1 MTVTVGT
8 KLADLTVM
16 VAGQGGD
23 GSLTVISH
31 LSRVLGH
38 RGFHTY
44 TSRDVASR
52 IKGGHAAGV
61 MRASIIERRNAGDHI
76 DLLIAF
82 DAEAIEKGGP
92 RVGPEGVVIFDGSLG
107 PPPAGYLHDEVEVL
121 SIPFGRLSVRDLR
134 RDLFKNSVAFGVACR
149 VFGLEDQ
156 EIEANLREGL
166 TRFPDKI
173 IDANV
178 GALRV
183 GLEYADDAGIVHR
196 TWELD
201 RQDKAPHLLIT
212 GNEALALG
220 FLAAGGRFYT
230 GYPITPA
237 TDILDFLLR
246 WSGKFGGIALQAEDE
261 LASINMAL
269 GAAMSGVR
277 SMTAS
282 SGPGVAL
289 MQEAVGQ
296 AGAAEIPLVIV
307 DCQRS
312 GPSTGMPTKPE
323 QSDIGMLT
331 MGGNGD
337 IPRVVL
343 VPSDPTDAF
352 EIGVTATNVAQKLMG
367 PVYVALDQAV
377 AQNSVT
383 VKPFDMGGVEMEVG
397 SRIGT
402 EDLEK
407 IGAMRR
413 YLITDSGISQWATPG
428 TPGGM
433 NLVTG
438 NEHDEWGHVS
448 TEPINRKRMMDKR
461 ARKVDEIRDMLP
473 FGITDGDP
481 TARVGV
487 LGVGLEVGPI
497 REASERLA
505 DDGTPVSVLVP
516 RTLYPVLDE
525 TLAFIR
531 SHDRT
536 YVVEHNRSGQLATLL
551 RSVGAPGERIE
562 SILRYNGLPFTA
574 RELVDELRAAGVTR

>member
-473 FGITDGDP
+473 LGITDGDP

-536 YVVEHNRSGQLATLL
+536 YAVEHNRSGQLATLL

>member
-201 RQDKAPHLLIT
+201 RQDKVPHLLIT

-473 FGITDGDP
+473 LGITDGDP

>member
-76 DLLIAF
+76 DLLIAL

-473 FGITDGDP
+473 LGITDGDP